1 MNFTFT
7 SNFTYNPGLKIKK
20 KVHNSNL
27 NKLYYDESINWEI
40 GKFGIQTKENLKKK
54 QIKHEHEINNRKR
67 KEKMVNE

>member
-40 GKFGIQTKENLKKK
+40 GKFGIQTKENLKKNK
-54 QIKHEHEINNRKR
+54 LNMNMKLTTG
-67 KEKMVNE
+67 KEKKKW